1 MTTFRT
7 LEKAIL
13 SKEQLA
19 AFQSS
24 KTYVKVTSYIEALNN
39 AVVGRKLTDECTQSE
54 VRRVCF
60 GPFVFLPFHQAGFC
74 SPLRGFVVLLGSRSI
89 GRGAGSRRGAGEGD
103 APCRQRGFEVWESC
117 VYDIL

>member
-1 MTTFRT
+1 MTTFRA

-24 KTYVKVTSYIEALNN
+24 KTFTKVTSYIELLNN

-54 VRRVCF
+54 VRR
-60 GPFVFLPFHQAGFC
+60 FVLARFTM
-74 SPLRGFVVLLGSRSI
+74 RVLLTSQEFFGVCDYIIR
-89 GRGAGSRRGAGEGD
+89 
-103 APCRQRGFEVWESC
+103 ES
-117 VYDIL
+117 LR

>member
-24 KTYVKVTSYIEALNN
+24 KTYVKVTSYIEVLNN
-39 AVVGRKLTDECTQSE
+39 TVVGRKLTDECTQSE

-60 GPFVFLPFHQAGFC
+60 GPLYFRRFTRQGFAH
-74 SPLRGFVVLLGSRSI
+74 RS
-89 GRGAGSRRGAGEGD
+89 GGL
-103 APCRQRGFEVWESC
+103 W
-117 VYDIL
+117 YY

>member
-1 MTTFRT
+1 MTTFRA

-24 KTYVKVTSYIEALNN
+24 KTCTKVTSYIEVLNN

-54 VRRVCF
+54 VRRPVRL
-60 GPFVFLPFHQAGFC
+60 GPCCIPSPVSHRAGFAHRSGDFDLC
-74 SPLRGFVVLLGSRSI
+74 VCDLYYVV
-89 GRGAGSRRGAGEGD
+89 
-103 APCRQRGFEVWESC
+103 
-117 VYDIL
+117 